1 MSEPRIALVAEGK
14 TDLII
19 IQAALR
25 AILQRPFVLTQLQPE
40 PTRPE
45 MGEGWGGVYKW
56 CKQFRERG
64 AASIE
69 ADATLSQYDLVIVH
83 LDADVADK
91 RYMDYGQAFAEEAAT
106 FATLPCS
113 LPCPPAADTVAA
125 METVL
130 LSWLNIAATGAKSL
144 FCIPSKASEAWLAT
158 AVLPAGH
165 KLLAG
170 IECNLGLEAALKI
183 LPKKQ
188 KIRKSSSVYQ
198 TLGGSVTARWPDITT
213 LCTQAAEF
221 ERRIQ
226 SIAASFP

>member
-69 ADATLSQYDLVIVH
+69 ADPTLSQYDLVIVH
-83 LDADVADK
+83 LDADVAGK
-91 RYMDYGQAFAEEAAT
+91 RYDDCGRAVAEEAIV

-113 LPCPPAADTVAA
+113 LPCPPAADTVEALQA
-125 METVL
+125 VL
-130 LSWLNIAATGAKSL
+130 LSWLRITGTGSRSL

-158 AVLPAGH
+158 ATLPAGH
-165 KLLAG
+165 DLLAG
-170 IECNLGLEAALKI
+170 IECNLGLEDALAI

-188 KIRKSSSVYQ
+188 RIRKSGPVYQ
-198 TLGGSVTARWPDITT
+198 TLAGAVTTRWPDITT

-226 SIAASFP
+226 SIATSFP